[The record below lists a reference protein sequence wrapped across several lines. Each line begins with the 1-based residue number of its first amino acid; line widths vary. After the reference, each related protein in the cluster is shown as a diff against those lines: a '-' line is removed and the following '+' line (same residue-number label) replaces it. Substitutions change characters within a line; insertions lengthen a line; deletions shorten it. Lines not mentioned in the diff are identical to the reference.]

1 MHFLQALV
9 NTLKEKKITVE
20 DVQLMD
26 AVSILSYSHIGAF
39 LFPAYGRFSVLICVT
54 YVNYKQ
60 WSIFLFRIGPVHV
73 YSCGAFH
80 SCTCMQGTV
89 WSYLCM

>member
-1 MHFLQALV
+1 M
-9 NTLKEKKITVE
+9 NTLKKKKLTAE

-26 AVSILSYSHIGAF
+26 VVSILSYARIGAF
-39 LFPAYGRFSVLICVT
+39 LFPAYGRFSTLNLCCVR
-54 YVNYKQ
+54 YKQ
-60 WSIFLFRIGPVHV
+60 LSFLFRIDPVYM
-73 YSCGAFH
+73 YSCGAFY